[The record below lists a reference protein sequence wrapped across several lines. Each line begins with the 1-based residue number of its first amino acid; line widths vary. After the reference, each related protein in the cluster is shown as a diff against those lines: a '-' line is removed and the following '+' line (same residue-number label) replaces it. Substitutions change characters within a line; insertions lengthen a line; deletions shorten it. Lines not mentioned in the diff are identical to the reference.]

1 MASINTFGTDTT
13 AAWSA
18 YGKLDAIFWMVSTAF
33 GISITT
39 FVGQNYGAG
48 KMDRV
53 RRSTWVCLLI
63 DLAVSGVLVLFLI
76 AARVPLFRLFTSD
89 GDVIR
94 IGCSML
100 VLIIP
105 WYIVYVFIEILAG
118 ALRGMGDVIVPMVIT
133 LAGVCVFRIIWLSV
147 VMKVSPTIPAI
158 IFSYPVTWIV
168 SALAFVIY
176 YIWSYF
182 RNRKEARK

>member
-1 MASINTFGTDTT
+1 
-13 AAWSA
+13 
-18 YGKLDAIFWMVSTAF
+18 
-33 GISITT
+33 
-39 FVGQNYGAG
+39 
-48 KMDRV
+48 
-53 RRSTWVCLLI
+53 
-63 DLAVSGVLVLFLI
+63 
-76 AARVPLFRLFTSD
+76 
-89 GDVIR
+89 
-94 IGCSML
+94 ML

-118 ALRGMGDVIVPMVIT
+118 ARPGHGRRNRSHGHHPGRRLCLPHH
-133 LAGVCVFRIIWLSV
+133 WLSV

-176 YIWSYF
+176 YIWRYF

>member
-1 MASINTFGTDTT
+1 
-13 AAWSA
+13 
-18 YGKLDAIFWMVSTAF
+18 
-33 GISITT
+33 
-39 FVGQNYGAG
+39 
-48 KMDRV
+48 
-53 RRSTWVCLLI
+53 
-63 DLAVSGVLVLFLI
+63 
-76 AARVPLFRLFTSD
+76 
-89 GDVIR
+89 
-94 IGCSML
+94 ML

-176 YIWSYF
+176 YIWRYF